1 MQKIAEDKTGETEF
15 PLRWADKDVRLA
27 LSAAGEKRTQ
37 LPSLNTIDA
46 LWSRAVERF
55 GGHDL
60 SAIYVALREGMAAAV
75 R

>member
-1 MQKIAEDKTGETEF
+1 
-15 PLRWADKDVRLA
+15 VRLA

-37 LPSLNTIDA
+37 LPALNTIDA
-46 LWSRAVERF
+46 LWSRSVERF

-60 SAIYVALREGMAAAV
+60 SAVYGALRERMVGAD